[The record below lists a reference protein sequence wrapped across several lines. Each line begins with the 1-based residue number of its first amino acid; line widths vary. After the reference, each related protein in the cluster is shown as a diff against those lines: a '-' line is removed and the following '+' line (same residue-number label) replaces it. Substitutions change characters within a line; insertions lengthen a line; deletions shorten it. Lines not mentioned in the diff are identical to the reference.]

1 MIDPN
6 KLVALVLMPLLFLN
20 ALLWCFYTHATL
32 ISVCWFAAFI
42 MSAGLY
48 RRVYQ

>member
-6 KLVALVLMPLLFLN
+6 KLVLLALMPLLFLN
-20 ALLWCFYTHATL
+20 AVLWHWYTHATL
-32 ISVCWFAAFI
+32 VSICWFVAFI

-48 RRVYQ
+48 RRSYQ